1 MKKYIF
7 YIFLILFQSISIAQI
22 TDYELGAKLNR
33 GYYQQTG
40 FFDLSDPEAVN
51 IKVAVWGFVRYPG
64 KYIVPTYTTVLD
76 LLSFAGGPSDAAD
89 LEDLRIYR
97 TNEDGTQQLLKINY
111 NDIMWESELELRT
124 RRVPSLEAG
133 DILVIT
139 GEPRLYARDKVSI
152 WLSILSALISLTILV
167 LNIVRN

>member
-1 MKKYIF
+1 MKKYFF
-7 YIFLILFQSISIAQI
+7 YIFLILFQTISIAQI

-40 FFDLSDPEAVN
+40 YFDLSDPEAVN

-76 LLSFAGGPSDAAD
+76 LLSYAGGPSDDAD
-89 LEDLRIYR
+89 LEDLRLYR
-97 TNEDGTQQLLKINY
+97 TNEDGKQELIKINY
-111 NDIMWESELELRT
+111 NDIMWESNLDQKYRI
-124 RRVPSLEAG
+124 VPGIEAG
-133 DILVIT
+133 DILVVT
-139 GEPRLYARDKVSI
+139 GEPRLYARDKVSL

-167 LNIVRN
+167 LNIVKN